1 MLAKGANS
9 SIRNF
14 VIETNYE
21 RVILEAELANGDNEI
36 DDGIRARLSS
46 TLARL
51 TSTAFFQQRRKAMK
65 IETTLILIATL
76 TCIHLPLLA
85 FIKVFSM
92 TLYERPS

>member
-1 MLAKGANS
+1 MLLWKLEHMLVESSIYGQKCWQRIKMANS

-46 TLARL
+46 
-51 TSTAFFQQRRKAMK
+51 
-65 IETTLILIATL
+65 
-76 TCIHLPLLA
+76 LL
-85 FIKVFSM
+85 
-92 TLYERPS
+92 RD